1 MLVSDGRGRV
11 LHVTRKLAELL
22 GKSVELLKSNGADN
36 ALGSVLVEPFAQ
48 LHRTLGQV
56 GTLRVIFRQLSS
68 SR

>member
-56 GTLRVIFRQLSS
+56 
-68 SR
+68 